1 MGSTPTPTPSPS
13 PAGARDG
20 TSDDTRDDD
29 ACAPLCCPPLTGAVL
44 DEEQAADLVLRL
56 KALADPIRIRLVSL
70 LACTDGGELC
80 ACDLPEI
87 LGRSQPTVSHHL
99 KQLVEAGLIKR
110 EQRGKWAWFRLRPE
124 AMADIRVALGAE
136 PIEPADS
143 TASAGATSGTGSD
156 EPTEPAGQAQLAG
169 A

>member
-1 MGSTPTPTPSPS
+1 MGSPPTPTPTPG
-13 PAGARDG
+13 PADAR
-20 TSDDTRDDD
+20 DDTRDGDT
-29 ACAPLCCPPLTGAVL
+29 CAPLCCPPLTGAVL

-99 KQLVEAGLIKR
+99 KQLVEAGLIRR

-136 PIEPADS
+136 PIGAADS
-143 TASAGATSGTGSD
+143 TASAGTTGPTGSD